1 MSGEAV
7 RTRSEPPVT
16 VAAIVRAGLV
26 GFMVGTFGLWLHAL
40 LTSA

>member
-1 MSGEAV
+1 MSAEAP
-7 RTRSEPPVT
+7 RTESNPPVT
-16 VAAIVRAGLV
+16 LAAIVRAGLV

>member
-1 MSGEAV
+1 MPV
-7 RTRSEPPVT
+7 EPLRAGSDRPVT

>member
-7 RTRSEPPVT
+7 RTGAEPPVT
-16 VAAIVRAGLV
+16 MAAIVRAGLV

-40 LTSA
+40 LTSV

>member
-1 MSGEAV
+1 MSGEAG
-7 RTRSEPPVT
+7 RAKSEPPVT

>member
-1 MSGEAV
+1 MSVEAHGT
-7 RTRSEPPVT
+7 RTEPPVT
-16 VAAIVRAGLV
+16 LAAIVRAGLV

>member
-1 MSGEAV
+1 MCAESTPDSA
-7 RTRSEPPVT
+7 EPRVT
-16 VAAIVRAGLV
+16 IAAILRAGLV